1 MVLEAYSQIKEQHDS
16 CMDRT
21 EVAMAVAYDAI
32 WNGVLDLKKNF
43 LQYQDSFPAIGNVL
57 KIGLPKK

>member
-32 WNGVLDLKKNF
+32 WNGVLDLKKK
-43 LQYQDSFPAIGNVL
+43 LPAIPGQFSCYW
-57 KIGLPKK
+57 